1 MKVRFSV
8 FIATSLDGF
17 ISRENGDLDWLDDAN
32 KNVPEGEDCGYA
44 GFISSIDCL
53 VMGRH
58 TFEKVLTFDHWPY
71 DGLRVVVL
79 SSTALGISEYLAGK
93 VEVLNLAPKQVAERL
108 SAEGVRHVYVDGG
121 DTIRRFLDGNMIDDL
136 TITVVPLV
144 LGKGRSLFCGLNQ
157 SVRLSLVSVKPY
169 DFGFVQ
175 SVYSVD
181 RSKV

>member
-1 MKVRFSV
+1 MAVRFSV

-44 GFISSIDCL
+44 DFISSINCL
-53 VMGRH
+53 VMGRN
-58 TFEKVLTFDHWPY
+58 TFEKVLTFEHWPY

-79 SSTALGISEYLAGK
+79 TSNALDVPEHLIGK
-93 VEVLNLAPKQVAERL
+93 VEILNLPPLEIAARFTNDGVER
-108 SAEGVRHVYVDGG
+108 AYVDGG
-121 DTIRRFLDGNMIDDL
+121 ETIRRFLDADLIDDL
-136 TITVVPLV
+136 TITVVPVV
-144 LGKGRSLFCGLNQ
+144 LGKGRPLFQGLDH
-157 SVRLSLVSVKPY
+157 SVKLSFESVKSY

-181 RSKV
+181 RSRV